1 MLADESL
8 GMDFVTEIKQKL
20 RCSVRDLSQWKL
32 YNSSKWSAEALNG
45 FIRTLEDDTSNDNN
59 TGNADNT
66 SYANTHSS
74 IPRMTKNDS
83 PLRLKIPLSS
93 DEQDSSENIFKSTT
107 RSNAGPLYMDP
118 MMGLSEEEY
127 DTYLFASTLFDCK
140 EFDRCSFYLKDVKEP
155 RLKFLKLYTDF
166 LIWDKK
172 YMEATENILMTGRLD
187 KRIINNLGKQD
198 SSNGDPNRMDGQIL
212 DMFNDGSQNNKSL
225 NNNTILSE
233 TGHQTSL
240 SLLLSELREYMD
252 KYIKP
257 LLSDSIDAI
266 PDTTKLGVALL
277 YYLKGVILTRQ
288 GNKSIAI
295 TALLN
300 SLSYYS
306 YNWSCWSEL
315 LNCISRF
322 DEAQL
327 LLNYIEKKFVIR
339 QSNET
344 SQLIINSD
352 LMVDFFKLAIY
363 QEFYSSSVDLSV
375 SSNTTTTNNT
385 TSFNLKNQTTPQLN
399 RRNNSNN
406 YNQNG
411 ISTNASA
418 NDNNNNN
425 SSSINN
431 NIDEFFRILEYLLI
445 IMPNFLFLKSM
456 NAMISYN
463 YMDYVNAEIIFDDI
477 VKHDPYRLEDLDIY
491 SNILYVMQKYSKLTY
506 LAQFVSQLDRFR
518 PETCCI
524 VANYY
529 SARQEHEKSIMY
541 FRRALILD
549 KKSTSAWTLMGHEFV
564 ELKNS
569 HAAIECYRRAV
580 DINERDYKAWYG
592 LGQAYEVLD
601 MHLYSLYY
609 FQKACTLKPLD
620 RRMWQAVADCYAV
633 LKDATQAIKC
643 YQRAYQLSS
652 NPGQDALLLYRLAK
666 QYEQM
671 MDIDNCKTTMLK
683 CIAIED
689 NSSGELVTDETIK
702 ARLWLAQHEMKMK
715 NYEAAYNHAVN
726 ITNGTSE
733 EIEEARNIAR
743 NCRIILK

>member
-1 MLADESL
+1 MLASESL
-8 GMDFVTEIKQKL
+8 TIDFITEIKQKL

-45 FIRTLEDDTSNDNN
+45 IIKTSENDNN
-59 TGNADNT
+59 NNNNNNSTSNINNT
-66 SYANTHSS
+66 SYSDPHSS
-74 IPRMTKNDS
+74 VPRMAKDDS
-83 PLRLKIPLSS
+83 PLKLNIPLSS
-93 DEQDSSENIFKSTT
+93 DGQVSPDNIFKSTAK
-107 RSNAGPLYMDP
+107 SNTGSLNINP

-187 KRIINNLGKQD
+187 KRIINNLNKYD
-198 SSNGDPNRMDGQIL
+198 SSNGDLNRMDGQIL
-212 DMFNDGSQNNKSL
+212 DMFNNNSQNNKSL
-225 NNNTILSE
+225 NTSTILSE

-252 KYIKP
+252 THIKP
-257 LLSDSIDAI
+257 LLSDNDNAI
-266 PDTTKLGVALL
+266 SDKTKLGIALL

-295 TALLN
+295 TAFLN
-300 SLSYYS
+300 SLSYYN

-327 LLNYIEKKFVIR
+327 LLSYIEKNFITR

-344 SQLIINSD
+344 TSQLVINSNV
-352 LMVDFFKLAIY
+352 MVDFFKLAIY
-363 QEFYSSSVDLSV
+363 QEFHSSTIDLSIP
-375 SSNTTTTNNT
+375 SNSYTTDNVTSLNFNNH
-385 TSFNLKNQTTPQLN
+385 TTPQSN
-399 RRNNSNN
+399 KKNNINSNN
-406 YNQNG
+406 QNS
-411 ISTNASA
+411 ISINASTNDS
-418 NDNNNNN
+418 NNN
-425 SSSINN
+425 SN

-445 IMPNFLFLKSM
+445 IMPNFSFLKSM
-456 NAMISYN
+456 NAMISYS
-463 YMDYVNAEIIFDDI
+463 YMDYATAEIIFDDI

-541 FRRALILD
+541 FRRALVLN

-580 DINERDYKAWYG
+580 DSNERDYKAWYG

-643 YQRAYQLSS
+643 YHRAYQLSS

-666 QYEQM
+666 QYEQI
-671 MDIDNCKTTMLK
+671 MDIDNCKMTMLK

-702 ARLWLAQHEMKMK
+702 ARLWLAQHEMRMK
-715 NYEAAYNHAVN
+715 NYEIAYNHAVN